1 LDNSFRELS
10 IKIRVSG
17 DLFQSFSSLIFIIAR
32 RAPKLEKLKIHV
44 VNTSGT
50 TSLVTADSL
59 EPIFSNGSQLFSLKE
74 LVIRNDDS
82 HQPGLTL
89 MDASHRSVLSVVGE
103 YCPALTELGVKRF
116 TLAKKDLVGL
126 ILGTLVDIVLPTGEE
141 KWSEDP
147 VLRNLRISHEFATPL
162 CSTLL
167 SLSLEDCLV
176 SFIDGS
182 STLAFILRHLQK
194 LTGSFKM
201 LQKTSVLKAIKIL
214 HDNDRVDEDMQQE
227 FEAVCREAAFHV
239 SFKRISTSAPISPCS
254 I

>member
-1 LDNSFRELS
+1 MDNSFRELS

-32 RAPKLEKLKIHV
+32 RAPKLEKLKIYI

-59 EPIFSNGSQLFSLKE
+59 EPIFSNGSRLLSLKK
-74 LVIRNDDS
+74 LVICNDDS
-82 HQPGLTL
+82 RQPGLTL
-89 MDASHRSVLSVVGE
+89 MNGSHRSVLSVIGE
-103 YCPALTELGVKRF
+103 YCPALDELVVERF

-167 SLSLEDCLV
+167 SLSLSNCLV

-182 STLAFILRHLQK
+182 STLAFLLRHLQK
-194 LTGSFKM
+194 LEGSFKM
-201 LQKTSVLKAIKIL
+201 LHNASVLKAIKIL

-227 FEAVCREAAFHV
+227 FGAVCREAASHI
-239 SFKRISTSAPISPCS
+239 SFERISTSAPISPCG